1 MSRKKTPR
9 FELSKRLDNVLE
21 PGKALFEEIKGHWRQ
36 DFFKNDNPIVL
47 ELGCGKGEYTVGLAG
62 IFPEKNFIGV
72 DIKGDRIAVGAKK
85 AFDAQMSNVGFLRT
99 KIHDLVH
106 FFAPNEVAEIWVT
119 FPDPHP
125 LQSGIK
131 KRLTYPRFLALYQ
144 EILQAEGL
152 FHLKTDSTLLF
163 EYSLEVL
170 QEMAVQDLIYTDNLY
185 ASELNVRHYGIKTR
199 FEELFTAKGFDIKYL
214 ACRLNKQ

>member
-21 PGKALFEEIKGHWRQ
+21 PGKVLFDEIKGNWHHA
-36 DFFKNDNPIVL
+36 FFKNTNPIVL

-62 IFPEKNFIGV
+62 IFPEKNFIGI

-85 AFDAQMSNVGFLRT
+85 AFDAQMPNVGFLRT
-99 KIHDLVH
+99 KIHDLVN

-125 LQSGIK
+125 LKSGIK

-144 EILQAEGL
+144 EILQADGL

-163 EYSLEVL
+163 EYSLDIL
-170 QEMAVQDLIYTDNLY
+170 QEMVVRDLIYTDNLY

-214 ACRLNKQ
+214 SCRFNKQ